1 MAVAKT
7 RVIYTEGLVAI
18 TGVGAATIQTAQNA
32 TFTLTVPRENVNSMG
47 YEGVVD
53 RPQLDATDATLEFAF
68 IPQTQGS
75 SGITNDMNAI
85 AMDALIDDAILGTPT
100 RSGISALGVGAL
112 TGALMNSVAVDGA
125 VGAMPTTTIG
135 FTGVDGGVPGKG
147 TPTSA
152 NSLSVE
158 LVEPKDISLSAG
170 AGAGNLLPNSSCAQS
185 GAVAWDLPVE
195 VIICL
200 SDDPNADGEAFG
212 NPPGTASI
220 TVESLADEL
229 AAGVGQSDYTVVIG
243 DFEYELQ
250 NARVDSKTNSMA
262 VGDLFATFN
271 YVLGGTADGFEV
283 S

>member
-7 RVIYTEGLVAI
+7 RVIYTEGLVSI

-68 IPQTQGS
+68 IPQTAN
-75 SGITNDMNAI
+75 SGGKASDMNAI
-85 AMDALIDDAILGTPT
+85 AMDALIDDAILGTPQ
-100 RSGISALGVGAL
+100 RSALSALGVGAL
-112 TGALMNSVAVDGA
+112 TGALMNSIAVDGA
-125 VGAMPTTTIG
+125 VGAMPTTTLG
-135 FTGVDGGVPGKG
+135 FTGVDGGIPAKG

-152 NSLSVE
+152 NSLTVE
-158 LVEPKDISLSAG
+158 LVEPKNIALTGLAT
-170 AGAGNLLPNSSCAQS
+170 SCAQS
-185 GAVAWDLPVE
+185 AAVAWDLPVE
-195 VIICL
+195 VVICL
-200 SDDPNADGEAFG
+200 SDDPNTDGEAFG

-220 TVESLADEL
+220 TVETLEDEL
-229 AAGVGQSDYTVVIG
+229 AANTQQADYTVVIG
-243 DFEYELQ
+243 DFDYELQ

-283 S
+283 T

>member
-1 MAVAKT
+1 
-7 RVIYTEGLVAI
+7 
-18 TGVGAATIQTAQNA
+18 
-32 TFTLTVPRENVNSMG
+32 MG

-68 IPQTQGS
+68 IPQTNGS
-75 SGITNDMNAI
+75 AGIGGDMNAG
-85 AMDALIDDAILGTPT
+85 AMDALIDDAIKGTPA
-100 RSGISALGVGAL
+100 RSGVSSLGVGAL
-112 TGALMNSVAVDGA
+112 TGALMNSIAVDGA
-125 VGAMPTTTIG
+125 VGAMPTTTLG

-147 TPTSA
+147 APAQA
-152 NSLSVE
+152 NGLTVT
-158 LVEPKDISLSAG
+158 LVEPKNIALGGS
-170 AGAGNLLPNSSCAQS
+170 LLPNSSCAQS

-212 NPPGTASI
+212 NPPGTASS
-220 TVESLADEL
+220 TVVSLQDEL
-229 AAGVGQSDYTVVIG
+229 AAGTTQADYTVTIG
-243 DFEYELQ
+243 DFDYELQ

-283 S
+283 T

>member
-7 RVIYTEGLVAI
+7 RVIYTEGLVTV
-18 TGVGAATIQTAQNA
+18 TGVGTSTIQTAQNA
-32 TFTLTVPRENVNSMG
+32 TFTLTIPRENVNSMG

-68 IPQTQGS
+68 IPQTTGS
-75 SGITNDMNAI
+75 AGLANDMQAT
-85 AMDALIDDAILGTPT
+85 AMEALRADAVKGTPT
-100 RSGISALGVGAL
+100 RAGVSALGVGSL

-125 VGAMPTTTIG
+125 IGAMPTTTIG

-147 TPTSA
+147 QPAQASGLTVT
-152 NSLSVE
+152 
-158 LVEPKDISLSAG
+158 LVEPKDITL
-170 AGAGNLLPNSSCAQS
+170 GNKLLPNGSCAQS
-185 GAVAWDLPVE
+185 AAVAWDMPVE
-195 VIICL
+195 VVICL

-220 TVESLADEL
+220 TVESLEDEL
-229 AAGVGQSDYTVVIG
+229 AAGTAQQDYTLDIG
-243 DFEYELQ
+243 DFSYNLN

-271 YVLGGTADGFEV
+271 YVLGGTADGFTI

>member
-18 TGVGAATIQTAQNA
+18 TGVGAASIQTAQNA

-47 YEGVVD
+47 FEGVVD

-68 IPQTQGS
+68 IPQASGS
-75 SGITNDMNAI
+75 GGLGSDMGAGN
-85 AMDALIDDAILGTPT
+85 MDALIDDAILGTPS
-100 RSGISALGVGAL
+100 RSGVSSLGVGAI
-112 TGALMNSVAVDGA
+112 TGALMNSISVDGA
-125 VGAMPTTTIG
+125 VGAMPTTTLG
-135 FTGVDGGVPGKG
+135 FTGVDGGVPSKG
-147 TPTSA
+147 SPSSA
-152 NSLSVE
+152 NGLTVT
-158 LVEPKDISLSAG
+158 LVEPKNISLGG
-170 AGAGNLLPNSSCAQS
+170 ALMPNGSCAQS
-185 GAVAWDLPVE
+185 GAVSWDLPVE

-200 SDDPNADGEAFG
+200 SDDPNVDGEAFG

-220 TVESLADEL
+220 TVESLQDEL
-229 AAGVGQSDYTVVIG
+229 AGGVAAADYTVTIG
-243 DFEYELQ
+243 DFDYELQ

-283 S
+283 T

>member
-1 MAVAKT
+1 MAVSKS
-7 RVIYTEGLVAI
+7 RVIYTEGLVEI

-32 TFTLTVPRENVNSMG
+32 TFTLTIPRENVNSMG

-68 IPQTQGS
+68 IPQTTGS
-75 SGITNDMNAI
+75 AGIAGDMQAT
-85 AMDALIDDAILGTPT
+85 AMEALRADSVKGTPS
-100 RSGISALGVGAL
+100 RAGVSALGVGSL

-125 VGAMPTTTIG
+125 IGAMPTTTMG

-147 TPTSA
+147 TPAQASGLT
-152 NSLSVE
+152 VT
-158 LVEPKDISLSAG
+158 LVEPKDIVL
-170 AGAGNLLPNSSCAQS
+170 GNKLLPNTSCAQS
-185 GAVAWDLPVE
+185 AAVAWDMPVE
-195 VIICL
+195 VVICL

-220 TVESLADEL
+220 TVESLEDEL
-229 AAGVGQSDYTVVIG
+229 AAGTAQQDYTLDIG
-243 DFEYELQ
+243 DFSYNLN

-271 YVLGGTADGFEV
+271 YVLGGTADGFTV